1 MSGKFRVSELFPA
14 SPDTLFNAWLDS
26 KQHTD
31 MTGGKAEISNQV
43 EDEFTAWDGYISGK
57 NIELQPHMRI
67 LQTWRTT
74 EFKES
79 DEDSL
84 LEITFIPEG
93 KKTRVIIRHW
103 NLPDH
108 GMQYQQGW
116 VDAYFTP
123 MLDYFSEIN

>member
-1 MSGKFRVSELFPA
+1 MSIQFRISELFN
-14 SPDTLFNAWLDS
+14 STPDVLYNAWLES

-31 MTGGKAEISNQV
+31 MTGGKAVISDQV
-43 EDEFTAWDGYISGK
+43 GDEFTAWDGYITGK
-57 NIELQPHMRI
+57 NLDLQPPMRI
-67 LQTWRTT
+67 LQAWRTT

-79 DEDSL
+79 EEDSF
-84 LEITFIPEG
+84 LEVTFIPEG
-93 KKTRVIIRHW
+93 EKTRVIIRHW

-108 GMQYQQGW
+108 SMQYQQGW